1 MNLHH
6 SRIDGDKITDSELET
21 LLATLTIDDGDE
33 ESPKISITT
42 QSRNHQLK
50 KRQKRRAKQIRS
62 MSTAARDA
70 TLSIKCKN
78 QVAESR
84 LSKKDLYTL
93 LQETFFNTKDLPEYS
108 RLPDHHKIL
117 LSQFIIHTT
126 PDAKPTAFTFRY
138 NLEQRKLS
146 DVEMNKKIQRKLSKS
161 LKRPVLFWS
170 CSEYD
175 DVKTKVL
182 THRHGELLLYPNEL
196 QTCKTAFE
204 ELFGTVEKLAN
215 GTKKKKAGLRS
226 CIEFSTSKRKQVA
239 AEYGEF
245 YAINNWVGYCCK
257 NQQQRK
263 QDINKMLNKV
273 QSFSYIPTALTKQ
286 AASFYNS
293 EISHR

>member
-1 MNLHH
+1 MHLHH
-6 SRIDGDKITDSELET
+6 NRIEPDKISIEELDA
-21 LLATLTIDDGDE
+21 LLATLDAFDDDNE
-33 ESPKISITT
+33 PAKISITT
-42 QSRNHQLK
+42 QSRNHLLK

-93 LQETFFNTKDLPEYS
+93 LQQTFFNTKDLPEYS
-108 RLPDHHKIL
+108 RLPTHHKIL

-146 DVEMNKKIQRKLSKS
+146 DIEMNKKIQRKLSKS

-175 DVKTKVL
+175 DVKTKIL

-196 QTCKTAFE
+196 QTCETAFKEMFGLE
-204 ELFGTVEKLAN
+204 EIDAN
-215 GTKKKKAGLRS
+215 GTKKKKAGVWN
-226 CIEFSTSKRKQVA
+226 CIDFSTVKRKRIA
-239 AEYGEF
+239 EEYGEF
-245 YAINNWVGYCCK
+245 YAVYNWVGYSIK
-257 NQQQRK
+257 NQQQQGKNRL
-263 QDINKMLNKV
+263 LNKV
-273 QSFSYIPTALTKQ
+273 QKFSYIPSALTKQ
-286 AASFYNS
+286 AANFYKAN
-293 EISHR
+293 ISHR